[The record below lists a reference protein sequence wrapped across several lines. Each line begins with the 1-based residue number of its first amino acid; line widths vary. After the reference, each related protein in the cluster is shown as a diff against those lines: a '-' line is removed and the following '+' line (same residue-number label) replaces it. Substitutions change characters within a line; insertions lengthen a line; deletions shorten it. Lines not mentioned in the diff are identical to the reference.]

1 MMPNSDDPLLSS
13 SPKEFRKK
21 FDYQTC
27 RLYGVNGTM
36 AQVIDGSQFLIDKNG
51 DLKLVQASYQ
61 NPGTMFVQ
69 TEAQL
74 IEKHIPVIKQ
84 QKPDNNQNIEDIDDI
99 FLNPSR

>member
-1 MMPNSDDPLLSS
+1 MPNSEDPLLSS

-36 AQVIDGSQFLIDKNG
+36 AQVMDGSQFIIDKNG

-74 IEKHIPVIKQ
+74 IEKPVPKQ
-84 QKPDNNQNIEDIDDI
+84 QKTDNNQNIEDIDDI

>member
-1 MMPNSDDPLLSS
+1 MPNSEDPLLSS
-13 SPKEFRKK
+13 SPKEFRNK

-51 DLKLVQASYQ
+51 DLKLVHASYQ

-74 IEKHIPVIKQ
+74 IEKPNIPAIKQ
-84 QKPDNNQNIEDIDDI
+84 QKPDNNQNIDDLDDL
-99 FLNPSR
+99 FLNPLR